1 MTYVLVRLYT
11 GSSDR
16 SVDDILKVVG
26 QELAPQV
33 IKGGCKRYS
42 VVEFSDGRI
51 GSSSFYEDRAA
62 AERGSEIAA
71 KWVSASGLMKGYK
84 LVQTISGETVYT
96 YQGDQSTP
104 AKEGE
109 IRLYQTSASRADVE
123 AAFREEAQPILQ
135 SVKGLVRYTCFKLDD
150 SRGYAVI
157 TGHTT
162 RESSTELSKKAR
174 EARQKGATR
183 LQRVLPKDPEIIK
196 GTIVHSYI

>member
-1 MTYVLVRLYT
+1 MSLTVSEWHTEMLPARARQRRANREAKAMTYVLVRLYT

-96 YQGDQSTP
+96 YQG
-104 AKEGE
+104 
-109 IRLYQTSASRADVE
+109 
-123 AAFREEAQPILQ
+123 
-135 SVKGLVRYTCFKLDD
+135 
-150 SRGYAVI
+150 
-157 TGHTT
+157 
-162 RESSTELSKKAR
+162 
-174 EARQKGATR
+174 
-183 LQRVLPKDPEIIK
+183 
-196 GTIVHSYI
+196 